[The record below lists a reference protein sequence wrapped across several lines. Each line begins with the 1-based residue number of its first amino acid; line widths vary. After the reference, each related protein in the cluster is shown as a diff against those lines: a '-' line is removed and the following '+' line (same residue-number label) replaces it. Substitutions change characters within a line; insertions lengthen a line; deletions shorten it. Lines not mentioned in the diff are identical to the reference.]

1 MCGVRAIGC
10 VNGPGMS
17 MPLRSGIKG
26 RVAGNCS
33 AAAGAVGRHRVGVR
47 VIMTA
52 MMIAVPV
59 VDRATDRAVRR
70 GMRARVSADPAAG
83 TAETGQA
90 KKNRPR
96 REGVAA
102 DFLWNGQRPQVL
114 SIKAEMAKETMPAV
128 MQITASR

>member
-1 MCGVRAIGC
+1 MCGHRDSGTGTGIAMCGVRAIGC
-10 VNGPGMS
+10 VNGQAMS
-17 MPLRSGIKG
+17 MPLRSGIRG

-33 AAAGAVGRHRVGVR
+33 AAAGAVARHRVGVR

-52 MMIAVPV
+52 MTVMTAMMIVVPV

-96 REGVAA
+96 CEGVAA
-102 DFLWNGQRPQVL
+102 DFLWNG
-114 SIKAEMAKETMPAV
+114 
-128 MQITASR
+128 